1 MGILSTFPT
10 AMAVRLMRL
19 WQTGIPLS
27 AKLTPGGALDPLT
40 GFICIVTAIV
50 SLAAVAWGYTKLS
63 AWIEQ
68 RDVREFE
75 RSKALS
81 RFIIGLI
88 VGALM
93 IMLAVGAMVGLGV
106 ASIVRGHQFVFSS
119 STIVPVVVVP
129 VLEELIFRGI
139 IFRIIEEV
147 WGTTMALIASAI
159 LFGLAH
165 LLNENSTLL
174 AASCITIEL
183 GVLLALA
190 YVATRS
196 LWLPIGIH
204 AGWNCAEGNILGTP
218 DSGNAVHGIFETAMN
233 GNPLITGGEFG
244 PEASLIT
251 PVFSLI
257 AAVLLYQYAQKH
269 GQWKPAFSRKA
280 V

>member
-1 MGILSTFPT
+1 MPEVF
-10 AMAVRLMRL
+10 
-19 WQTGIPLS
+19 
-27 AKLTPGGALDPLT
+27 GGAQ
-40 GFICIVTAIV
+40 
-50 SLAAVAWGYTKLS
+50 LS

-81 RFIIGLI
+81 GTIIGLI
-88 VGALM
+88 VGALL
-93 IMLAVGAMVGLGV
+93 ITLSVGVMVGLGA

-119 STIVPVVVVP
+119 STIVPVLVVP
-129 VLEELIFRGI
+129 LLEELIFRGI

-147 WGTTMALIASAI
+147 WGTTVALVASAV

-165 LLNENSTLL
+165 LLNENSTML

-190 YVATRS
+190 YVVTRS

-218 DSGNAVHGIFETAMN
+218 DSGNVVHGIFETAMN
-233 GNPLITGGEFG
+233 GNPLITGSAFG
-244 PEASLIT
+244 PEASLVT

-257 AAVLLYQYAQKH
+257 GAVLLYQYARKQ
-269 GQWKPAFSRKA
+269 GQWKPASDRKA